1 MPINCSVGGQIN
13 RRDTVQ
19 VYPTFNFLTM
29 SDKSLTFD
37 VLQEHADSLES
48 SYVSQLED
56 LKKLEVEFKALEEK
70 LNATKMETAFSCSEW
85 RGLDKLAKSQFGK
98 GLESKASKE
107 EPKEEETVTETDD
120 KESEKAKL

>member
-29 SDKSLTFD
+29 PDKSLTFD
-37 VLQEHADSLES
+37 ALQEHADSLES

-56 LKKLEVEFKALEEK
+56 LKKLEAEFKALEEK
-70 LNATKMETAFSCSEW
+70 LNATKMDSMFSAASW
-85 RGLDKLAKSQFGK
+85 RGLNELAKSVFGK
-98 GLESKASKE
+98 ELISRASKEE
-107 EPKEEETVTETDD
+107 EPKEEVTVEKDN
-120 KESEKAKL
+120 KESEKSKL